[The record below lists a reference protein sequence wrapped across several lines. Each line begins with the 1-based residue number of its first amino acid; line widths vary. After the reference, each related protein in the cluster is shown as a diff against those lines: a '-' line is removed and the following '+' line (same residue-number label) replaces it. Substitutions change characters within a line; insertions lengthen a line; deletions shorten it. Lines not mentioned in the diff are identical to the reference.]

1 MPDYDV
7 SAEGLASPP
16 VLAPVTTYYPAALV
30 KNRGVHPANVTGYI
44 RIYAKATGL
53 LVAQHQVA
61 RNNIQPGE
69 TVSVPSSVAWT
80 LLPADI
86 GKQFIFNGAITAP
99 IDNVPGNNNF
109 GPVTVTVTGEA
120 PPPPPIQTHAPQHEN
135 GGADELVLTG
145 LSGKLAEKQD
155 PTEHASAHEDGGA
168 DQLDVSDLEGEL
180 ADPQTPKTHA
190 GTHAVGGSDPVVN
203 VAPAAHHLTHEPG
216 GVDVITGVP
225 AAAHKASHENGG
237 TDELSV
243 AGLSGELADR
253 QPPTNHGSSTHQY
266 GQEDEFSVEQLS
278 GVLKDPQNPK
288 AHHLTHEP
296 GGDDEISGI
305 GTTVHGN
312 EKHDPAMVTFEA
324 LGESLADYQL
334 TEDKDTANGYAGLDV
349 DGLLKVVEFPPGIER
364 TTNKGEAS
372 GYAPLDGNAL
382 VPVANLPATA
392 PAEHGASLHDATV
405 EAVANKDAAGGYCG
419 LDVNSQLPSSRVS
432 SGAATIHQV
441 LAADGSGGTSWEDVP
456 VIQSHGNEAHTS
468 AMELQSAKGAANGY
482 AELDANAM
490 LPWSRHQTHDARLDT
505 YVFATDDEAPS
516 SGIWT
521 QELQQNPNG
530 PAVNN
535 AVAIG
540 QATFRP
546 RFGGQTALK
555 IGLRAF
561 ITDANGTTYGLPA
574 YFYAETN
581 ASVQFGG
588 CTLFC
593 FARRAVANVPVTN
606 FGIEVWHDMDMVT
619 VGDRC
624 AQLMSSR

>member
-1 MPDYDV
+1 MPNIDV
-7 SAEGLASPP
+7 QALGLASPP
-16 VLAPVTTYYPAALV
+16 ASAPVTTYYPGALV
-30 KNRGVHPANVTGYI
+30 RNNGVAAADVTGYI
-44 RIYAKATGL
+44 RQYDQSTGL
-53 LVAQHQVA
+53 LVATYPIA
-61 RNNIQPGE
+61 RTNLQPGGIAA
-69 TVSVPSSVAWT
+69 VSSTIPLV

-86 GKQFIFNGAITAP
+86 GRKFLFQGYATTNGDT
-99 IDNVPGNNNF
+99 VPSNNYF
-109 GPVTVTVTGEA
+109 GPLLVAVTGA
-120 PPPPPIQTHAPQHEN
+120 TPPPPPIQTHATQHQN
-135 GGADELVLTG
+135 GGADEMVLDG
-145 LSGKLAEKQD
+145 LAGKLAEKQD
-155 PTEHASAHEDGGA
+155 PTEHASDHMDGGT
-168 DQLDVSDLEGEL
+168 DELNVTDLVGEL

-190 GTHAVGGSDPVVN
+190 ATHAVGGSDPVVG
-203 VAPAAHHLTHEPG
+203 VQPG
-216 GVDVITGVP
+216 DHAT
-225 AAAHKASHENGG
+225 SHQSGG
-237 TDELSV
+237 GDELSV
-243 AGLSGELADR
+243 SGLHGELADR

-278 GVLKDPQNPK
+278 GELKDPQNPK

-296 GGDDEISGI
+296 GGDDEITGI

-312 EKHDPAMVTFEA
+312 EMHDPAMVTFEA

-334 TEDKDTANGYAGLDV
+334 TEDKDTANGYAGLDG

-364 TTNKGEAS
+364 TSNKGEAN
-372 GYAPLDGNAL
+372 GYAPLDGDEL
-382 VPVANLPATA
+382 VPVANLPAMA

-405 EAVANKDAAGGYCG
+405 EATANKDVAGGYCG
-419 LDVNSQLPSSRVS
+419 LDANSQLPSSRVS

-516 SGIWT
+516 SGVWT
-521 QELQQNPNG
+521 QELQQDPNG

-540 QATFRP
+540 QATFKP
-546 RFGGQTALK
+546 RAGGQTALK
-555 IGLRAF
+555 VGLRAF
-561 ITDANGTTYGLPA
+561 ISDANGTTYGLPA

-593 FARRAVANVPVTN
+593 LARRAVANVPVTN